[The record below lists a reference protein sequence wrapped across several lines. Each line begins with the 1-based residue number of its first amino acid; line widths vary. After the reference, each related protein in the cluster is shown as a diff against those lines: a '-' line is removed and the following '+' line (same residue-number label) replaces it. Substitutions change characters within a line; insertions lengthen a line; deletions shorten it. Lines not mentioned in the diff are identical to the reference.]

1 MKQFFCALA
10 LLLSLL
16 VVLPDSFAQT
26 SSRTSTSQKKSKRSS
41 SDSTPWENVTLLL
54 DRPEKPYEV
63 IGLVSAP
70 QIFLWDDEDS
80 MKESLQNR
88 LENESRRCHS
98 RPGRYQFPIHRSRW
112 WRKWSRH
119 PLQIIVA
126 FPACPSGH

>member
-1 MKQFFCALA
+1 MKQIFIVLA

-26 SSRTSTSQKKSKRSS
+26 TSRTSTSQKKSKRSS

-70 QIFLWDDEDS
+70 QIFLWDDEES
-80 MKESLQNR
+80 MKESLQKQAWKMKADAVILDRVDTSFRFTGPAGGAN
-88 LENESRRCHS
+88 
-98 RPGRYQFPIHRSRW
+98 GRAIRY
-112 WRKWSRH
+112 K
-119 PLQIIVA
+119 
-126 FPACPSGH
+126 

>member
-1 MKQFFCALA
+1 MKQIFAVLA

-70 QIFLWDDEDS
+70 QIFLWDDEES
-80 MKESLQNR
+80 MKESLQKQAWKMKADAVILDRVDTSFRFTGPAGGAN
-88 LENESRRCHS
+88 
-98 RPGRYQFPIHRSRW
+98 GRAIRY
-112 WRKWSRH
+112 K
-119 PLQIIVA
+119 
-126 FPACPSGH
+126 

>member
-1 MKQFFCALA
+1 MKQIFPVLA
-10 LLLSLL
+10 LLISLL

-70 QIFLWDDEDS
+70 QIFLWDDEES
-80 MKESLQNR
+80 MKESLQKQAWKMKADAVILDRVDTSFRFTGPAGGAN
-88 LENESRRCHS
+88 
-98 RPGRYQFPIHRSRW
+98 GRAIRY
-112 WRKWSRH
+112 K
-119 PLQIIVA
+119 
-126 FPACPSGH
+126 